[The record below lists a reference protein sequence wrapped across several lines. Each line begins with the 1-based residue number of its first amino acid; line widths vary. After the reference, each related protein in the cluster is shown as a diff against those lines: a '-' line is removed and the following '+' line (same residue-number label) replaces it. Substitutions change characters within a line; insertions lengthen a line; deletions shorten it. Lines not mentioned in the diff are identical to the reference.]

1 MTYTIKDIEEM
12 TGKIKERLNE
22 ALADNVLTPDE
33 AADINKM
40 IEKLGEMIFED
51 GVMTDEEKEL
61 ADSIFKDAMF
71 KMKEHLENKQE
82 D

>member
-1 MTYTIKDIEEM
+1 MTYTIDDIEAM
-12 TGKIKERLNE
+12 TVKIREKLNE
-22 ALADNVLTPDE
+22 ALADKVLTPDE
-33 AADINKM
+33 AAEINKM

-61 ADSIFKDAMF
+61 ADSIFEDAMF
-71 KMKEHLENKQE
+71 KMKQHLEDKQE

>member
-12 TGKIKERLNE
+12 TAKIKERLNE
-22 ALADNVLTPDE
+22 ALSDNVLTPDE

-61 ADSIFKDAMF
+61 ADSIFEDAMF
-71 KMKEHLENKQE
+71 KMKEHLEKKS
-82 D
+82 DD